1 MNCANRYPPTH
12 CSLTNQ
18 NLLNYVNKFPY
29 RADTPPDQYH
39 TREIAN
45 DIHSYE

>member
-12 CSLTNQ
+12 CRPDQSKSVELCKQ
-18 NLLNYVNKFPY
+18 VSY